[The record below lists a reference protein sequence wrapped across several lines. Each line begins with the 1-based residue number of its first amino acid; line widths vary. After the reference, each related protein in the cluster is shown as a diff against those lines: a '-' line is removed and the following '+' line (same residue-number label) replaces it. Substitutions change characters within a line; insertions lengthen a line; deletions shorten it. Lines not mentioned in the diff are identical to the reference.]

1 MPFVSVTRLHLASRW
16 SFPRFVYYALGT
28 SKQARRSRGF
38 LAGWTS
44 TDGEFGFWTST
55 VWDSLEAMR
64 AGRACV
70 VTDVG
75 GNAEAVGEG
84 ATGRVVPANDPDA
97 FAAGLRDALGE
108 PDRLAAWGA
117 EARRRWQERFTAAH
131 MVRDTETLY
140 RAARAGGPRSRTPA
154 DVSKP
159 RG

>member
-64 AGRACV
+64 AFRNSAVHLKAMPKLLHMCDQAAYTHFEQSASDVPTAEVAYQVLSREGKMSKVNAPSPQHLAGQRVGSSVPRAQHWS
-70 VTDVG
+70 
-75 GNAEAVGEG
+75 
-84 ATGRVVPANDPDA
+84 P
-97 FAAGLRDALGE
+97 
-108 PDRLAAWGA
+108 
-117 EARRRWQERFTAAH
+117 
-131 MVRDTETLY
+131 
-140 RAARAGGPRSRTPA
+140 RAA
-154 DVSKP
+154 V
-159 RG
+159 